1 MALTATA
8 RQKPL
13 SKAASVSKLKG
24 RPKAGPKP
32 KAEKAYVFTWKGTDR
47 KGNRVA
53 GETRAPNTAMVR
65 AELRRQGVNPSKI
78 RKKAA
83 PLFGSRK
90 RKITAGDIAV
100 FSRQLATMLAAGVP
114 VVQAF
119 DIVGRGHENPSM
131 QDLILSIKA
140 DVESGTSLALALRKN
155 PLYFDDLFCNLVEAG
170 EAAGVLDN
178 LLDKIAT
185 YKEKTE
191 SLKGKIKKALF
202 YPAAVIIVA
211 IVVTAVI
218 MVFVIPQFKDL
229 FSSFGADLPA
239 FTLAVIGLSEFM
251 QSWWWAMLGVAVG
264 TVYAFVALY
273 KRSRKVRHLLDRT
286 ILKMPVI
293 GMIMHKAALARFS
306 RTLSTVFAAGVPL
319 VDALESV
326 AGATGNIIYSDA
338 VMRMRE
344 DVATGQS
351 LQLTMKQQQLFPH
364 MVIQMTAIG
373 EESGSLD
380 DMLTKVADFYEEEVD
395 NAVDALSSLLEPL
408 IMVVIG
414 ILVGGLVV
422 AMYLPIFKMAAV
434 I

>member
-1 MALTATA
+1 MALTATE
-8 RQKPL
+8 RQKTAAR
-13 SKAASVSKLKG
+13 SGGGKAQ
-24 RPKAGPKP
+24 KAKP
-32 KAEKAYVFTWKGTDR
+32 DKAFIFAWEGTDR
-47 KGNRVA
+47 KGHRIT
-53 GETRAPNTAMVR
+53 GETRASNNAMVR
-65 AELRRQGVNPSKI
+65 AELRRQGINPIKI

-83 PLFGSRK
+83 PLFAPRK
-90 RKITAGDIAV
+90 KKITPGDIAI
-100 FSRQLATMLAAGVP
+100 FSRQLATMLTAGVP
-114 VVQAF
+114 VVQSF

-131 QDLILSIKA
+131 QDLILAIKG
-140 DVESGTSLALALRKN
+140 DVESGTALADALRRH

-170 EAAGVLDN
+170 ESAGVLDD

-191 SLKGKIKKALF
+191 SLKAKIKKALF

-211 IVVTAVI
+211 ILVTAII
-218 MVFVIPQFKDL
+218 MIFVIPQFKDL

-239 FTLAVIGLSEFM
+239 FTLAVIAASDFM
-251 QSWWWAMLGVAVG
+251 QAWWWVLLLGSIGAVYSIG
-264 TVYAFVALY
+264 NLH
-273 KRSRKVRHLLDRT
+273 KRSRKFRHLMDKM
-286 ILKMPVI
+286 ILKLPII
-293 GMIMHKAALARFS
+293 GMIMHKAALARFA

-380 DMLTKVADFYEEEVD
+380 EMLSKVADFYEEEVD

-414 ILVGGLVV
+414 GLVGSLVV

-434 I
+434 V